1 MLAAG
6 AATEGMQKSAQIAP
20 QAAWNGKATVRA
32 NSTPT
37 VKGWAE
43 GVNHG
48 FPTDT
53 TGRNGHFPQALQGGV
68 ASFRL
73 RVRPRAQVASMD
85 HTTLLSCLLIFSA
98 RVCDVSLGTLRVL
111 MVTQGR
117 RTVAACLGFIEVLIW
132 VAAVSRVIGNLGKP
146 AFAVAYAAGFACG
159 NFLGLTLERWF
170 AIGRQVVRV
179 FSRRGPAMAERLR
192 GLGFLVTLF
201 EGVGR
206 DGPVHLLLLETERR
220 EVPRLVSAARD
231 LDPLCYYVVDDIRAA
246 SSATQQ
252 ARRRWWLLN
261 RK

>member
-1 MLAAG
+1 MDQ
-6 AATEGMQKSAQIAP
+6 ATL
-20 QAAWNGKATVRA
+20 
-32 NSTPT
+32 
-37 VKGWAE
+37 
-43 GVNHG
+43 
-48 FPTDT
+48 F
-53 TGRNGHFPQALQGGV
+53 
-68 ASFRL
+68 
-73 RVRPRAQVASMD
+73 
-85 HTTLLSCLLIFSA
+85 SCLLIFSA

-117 RTVAACLGFIEVLIW
+117 RTLAACLGFVEVLIW
-132 VAAVSRVIGNLGKP
+132 VAAVSRVISSLGRP
-146 AFAVAYAAGFACG
+146 EFAIAYAAGFACG

-179 FSRRGPAMAERLR
+179 FSRRGQALAEHLR

-220 EVPRLVSAARD
+220 GVPRLITAARE

-252 ARRRWWLLN
+252 AHSRWSLRN